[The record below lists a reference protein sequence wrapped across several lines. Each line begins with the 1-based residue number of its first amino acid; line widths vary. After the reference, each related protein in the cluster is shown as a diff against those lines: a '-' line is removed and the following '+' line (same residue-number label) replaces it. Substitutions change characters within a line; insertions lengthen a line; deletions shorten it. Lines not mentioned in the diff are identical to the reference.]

1 MKKLFTTKW
10 FIVLSVSLLLVA
22 GVVLSFIPNSPV
34 AFLKKPVSAVVSPV
48 QAFVMN
54 SGNVISDFWAAL
66 ADGMA
71 IREENENLKD
81 QIADLKYQLTQ
92 NEEAAIRYEELK
104 DAFHIRDTFSNYDI
118 YGAQVLS
125 READEWF
132 SVIRVSCGSADGIA
146 DEEGVAY
153 PVVDVEMNLVGR
165 VIDVDKNNSMVLPLL
180 HEGFA
185 VACKVNVVNGASM
198 LVSGDASLKNDGLCL
213 VTRIDSG
220 VVLEPGTE
228 IVTSGEGG
236 LFPEGI
242 PVGTIVEVD
251 YSNPLAITATLK
263 PNSDIADI
271 EDVFVMIPYTAEEE
285 PQTEEATENAD

>member
-10 FIVLSVSLLLVA
+10 FIVLLVSLLLVA
-22 GVVLSFIPNSPV
+22 GVVLSFIPNSPI

-54 SGNVISDFWAAL
+54 SGNTLSDFWAAL
-66 ADGMA
+66 SDGMA

-81 QIADLKYQLTQ
+81 QIADLRYQLTQ

-132 SVIRVSCGSADGIA
+132 SVIRVGAGTTDGIVA
-146 DEEGVAY
+146 EEGTAY

-165 VIDVDKNNSMVLPLL
+165 VIETGSTDSMVLPLL
-180 HEGFA
+180 HEGFT

-198 LVSGDASLKNDGLCL
+198 LVSGDASLKHDGLCL

-220 VVLEPGTE
+220 ATLEPGTE

-251 YSNPLAITATLK
+251 YSNPLAVTATLR

-271 EDVFVMIPYTAEEE
+271 EDVFIMIPYM
-285 PQTEEATENAD
+285 TEEVTDEDAE